1 MIDFKLISSDSH
13 MAEHPKAWE
22 RVQHEYGDRA
32 PHIVEDPPELGKGL
46 WIIVDGIPP
55 VRAAY
60 YCLGLVVDKPA
71 GITNVSV
78 QMDSEE
84 YRRTIQEFNETFRY
98 EDFPG
103 GWEPAAYLQNMDM
116 DGVEAA
122 LLFSSPTRYN
132 YTQTDARFQRAILR
146 SYNEWLLDF
155 ASYAP
160 KRLFPVPLISVLDV
174 ELAVADLYEYA
185 KAGVKTVQI
194 PTQIIG
200 SGYFE
205 PVYEPLWGAAEDT
218 GLVLNVHSNS
228 SQNQKRV
235 HVEGP
240 RQQDPRAQ
248 IIGGSQQA
256 PALEAISNLLLSG
269 VFDRHPKLKLACT
282 EFKCHWVAGLLQRL
296 DYTLARGSLYDPERN
311 LYKRL
316 PSEYFRDNIVFS
328 FEDDRAGVLTTPM
341 YGEDNFMFGTDY
353 PHHVTTWPHSEEVI
367 QENCEG
373 FPPSLMRKL
382 GRDNAIRIYD
392 LDL

>member
-103 GWEPAAYLQNMDM
+103 GWEPEAYLQNMDM

-205 PVYEPLWGAAEDT
+205 PVYEPLWAAAEDT

-269 VFDRHPKLKLACT
+269 VFDRHPRLKLACT

-353 PHHVTTWPHSEEVI
+353 PHHVNQPGRTRRRSSRKTARA
-367 QENCEG
+367 
-373 FPPSLMRKL
+373 SLP
-382 GRDNAIRIYD
+382 AS
-392 LDL
+392 

>member
-84 YRRTIQEFNETFRY
+84 YKRTIQEFNETFRY

>member
-205 PVYEPLWGAAEDT
+205 PVYGPLWAAAEDT

-269 VFDRHPKLKLACT
+269 VFDSHPKLKLACT

>member
-103 GWEPAAYLQNMDM
+103 GWEPEAYLQNMDM

-174 ELAVADLYEYA
+174 ELAVTDLYEYA

-205 PVYEPLWGAAEDT
+205 PVYEPLWAAAEDT

>member
-205 PVYEPLWGAAEDT
+205 PVYEPLWAAAEDT

-269 VFDRHPKLKLACT
+269 VFDSHPKLKLACT

>member
-1 MIDFKLISSDSH
+1 MMDFKLISSDSH

-84 YRRTIQEFNETFRY
+84 YKRAIQEFNETFRY

-103 GWEPAAYLQNMDM
+103 GWEPSAYLQNMDM

-155 ASYAP
+155 AGYAP

-205 PVYEPLWGAAEDT
+205 PVYEPLWAAAEDT

-240 RQQDPRAQ
+240 RQEDPRAQ

-256 PALEAISNLLLSG
+256 PALEAISNLLFSG
-269 VFDRHPKLKLACT
+269 VFDRYPRLKLACT

-311 LYKRL
+311 LYKRQ

-373 FPPSLMRKL
+373 FPASLMRKL

>member
-205 PVYEPLWGAAEDT
+205 PVYEPLWAAAEDT

-353 PHHVTTWPHSEEVI
+353 PHPVTTWPHSEEVI

>member
-205 PVYEPLWGAAEDT
+205 PVYGPLWAAAEDT

>member
-1 MIDFKLISSDSH
+1 

>member
-78 QMDSEE
+78 QMDSED
-84 YRRTIQEFNETFRY
+84 YKRTIQEFNETFRY

-205 PVYEPLWGAAEDT
+205 PVYEPLWAAAEDT

>member
-269 VFDRHPKLKLACT
+269 VFDRHPRLKLACT

>member
-205 PVYEPLWGAAEDT
+205 PVYEPLWAAAEDT

>member
-84 YRRTIQEFNETFRY
+84 YKRTIQEFNETFRY

-205 PVYEPLWGAAEDT
+205 PVYEPLWAAAEDT

-316 PSEYFRDNIVFS
+316 AQRVFP
-328 FEDDRAGVLTTPM
+328 RQHRLQLRG
-341 YGEDNFMFGTDY
+341 
-353 PHHVTTWPHSEEVI
+353 
-367 QENCEG
+367 
-373 FPPSLMRKL
+373 
-382 GRDNAIRIYD
+382 
-392 LDL
+392 

>member
-205 PVYEPLWGAAEDT
+205 PAYEPLWAAAEDT

-269 VFDRHPKLKLACT
+269 VFDRHPRLKLACT

>member
-205 PVYEPLWGAAEDT
+205 PVYEPLWGVAEDT

>member
-1 MIDFKLISSDSH
+1 MMDFKLISSDSH

-84 YRRTIQEFNETFRY
+84 YKRAIQEFNETFRY

-103 GWEPAAYLQNMDM
+103 GWEPSAYLQNMDM

-155 ASYAP
+155 AGYAP

-200 SGYFE
+200 SGY
-205 PVYEPLWGAAEDT
+205 Y
-218 GLVLNVHSNS
+218 
-228 SQNQKRV
+228 R
-235 HVEGP
+235 
-240 RQQDPRAQ
+240 
-248 IIGGSQQA
+248 
-256 PALEAISNLLLSG
+256 
-269 VFDRHPKLKLACT
+269 
-282 EFKCHWVAGLLQRL
+282 AGL
-296 DYTLARGSLYDPERN
+296 
-311 LYKRL
+311 
-316 PSEYFRDNIVFS
+316 
-328 FEDDRAGVLTTPM
+328 RAP
-341 YGEDNFMFGTDY
+341 
-353 PHHVTTWPHSEEVI
+353 
-367 QENCEG
+367 
-373 FPPSLMRKL
+373 L
-382 GRDNAIRIYD
+382 GGG
-392 LDL
+392 

>member
-132 YTQTDARFQRAILR
+132 YAQTDARFQRAILR

>member
-269 VFDRHPKLKLACT
+269 VFDSHPKLKLACT